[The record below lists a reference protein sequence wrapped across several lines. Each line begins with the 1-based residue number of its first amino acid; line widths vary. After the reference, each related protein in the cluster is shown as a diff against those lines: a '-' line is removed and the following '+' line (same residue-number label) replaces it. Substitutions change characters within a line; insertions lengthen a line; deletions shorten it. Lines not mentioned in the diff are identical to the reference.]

1 MKKKSPCDGILKIAN
16 NSYHNQIM
24 VLVSGIICLIVQ
36 SFLVLRVWK
45 RESSLS
51 LSPNRSLAVFS
62 PKRNCSADE
71 ITFFH
76 PSCLPLYYSKLS
88 NKRTVSHKSIATVAI
103 LMTLVVGEFICV
115 LGMSFSLALVRRI
128 SVAVVLTAPFL
139 CMQTVYFVRA

>member
-1 MKKKSPCDGILKIAN
+1 
-16 NSYHNQIM
+16 M

-45 RESSLS
+45 RESSILKVFS

-62 PKRNCSADE
+62 PKSNCSADE

-128 SVAVVLTAPFL
+128 SVADVLTAPFL